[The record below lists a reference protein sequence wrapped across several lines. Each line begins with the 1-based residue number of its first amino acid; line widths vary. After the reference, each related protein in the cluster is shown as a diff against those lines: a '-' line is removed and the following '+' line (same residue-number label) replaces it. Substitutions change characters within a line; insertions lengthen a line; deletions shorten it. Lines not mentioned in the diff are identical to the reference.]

1 MTDKDRVIVVGAGPV
16 GLTTAFTLAKHG
28 VPVTVIE
35 AEAGIVFSP
44 RALVYH
50 PPTLEALAGLGL
62 MEDLAAAGVLKQ
74 QLLFKDGQGRDL
86 AQIDY
91 RHLEG
96 RTAHPYNLHLGQ
108 DVLAGIVLQHFD
120 RLPGTEVLWHHR
132 LTAIEQDSDR
142 ITAIADG
149 PDGEVRL
156 TGRWLVGADGA
167 SSGTRQALGLG
178 FDGKTW
184 PDRFVATNLVYDFEA
199 DGYARATF
207 VIDPDHWAIIVK
219 INEDNL
225 WRCTYGES
233 ADLPLDGV
241 RDRVPGNYAHF
252 MHRPTRA
259 DGSPNYEVKA
269 VSPYRVHERA
279 ADSFRVGRALLA
291 GDAAHVCNPCGGFGL
306 TSGLLD
312 AVALGYPL
320 AAVFL
325 GRRDPAI
332 LDRYAEERRRI
343 FLEKTSP
350 AASDN
355 LRRFRERDP
364 AKKAEDLER
373 FRRLRDDPDFNATV
387 GSYSFNLAS
396 PELADPSLPG

>member
-1 MTDKDRVIVVGAGPV
+1 MIVVGGGPV
-16 GLTTAFTLAKHG
+16 GLTTALTLAGHG

-50 PPTLEALAGLGL
+50 PPTLEALGQLGL
-62 MEDLAAAGVLKQ
+62 MEDLTAAGVLKQ

-96 RTAHPYNLHLGQ
+96 RTPYPYNLHLGQ
-108 DVLAGIVLQHFD
+108 DVLAGIVLQHLE
-120 RLPGTEVLWHHR
+120 RLPGTQVLWNHR
-132 LTAIEQDSDR
+132 LTAIEQDADS
-142 ITAIADG
+142 ITAIAAG
-149 PDGEVRL
+149 PAGEVRL
-156 TGRWLVGADGA
+156 AGRWLVGADGA

-178 FDGKTW
+178 FEGKTW
-184 PDRFVATNLVYDFEA
+184 PDRFVATNVVYDFEA

-207 VIDPDHWAIIVK
+207 VIDADHWAIIVK

-233 ADLPLDGV
+233 AELPPEGI
-241 RDRVPGNYAHF
+241 RDRVPENYAHF
-252 MHRPTRA
+252 MRRMTRA
-259 DGSPNYEVKA
+259 DGSPNYEIRA

-279 ADSFRVGRALLA
+279 ADSFRAGRALLA
-291 GDAAHVCNPCGGFGL
+291 GDAAHICNPCGGFGL

-312 AVALGYPL
+312 AVALGHPL

-325 GRRDPAI
+325 GRQDEAI
-332 LDRYAEERRRI
+332 LDRYAEERKRI

-364 AKKAEDLER
+364 AKKAEDMAR
-373 FRRLRDDPDFNATV
+373 FRRLREEPEFNATV

-396 PELADPSLPG
+396 PELADPKLVTG